1 MLGRS
6 SGVGTLFW
14 VGGVENNEN
23 SESQEE
29 EEYRVVVVERVMATK
44 QFLIFSSC
52 VLWLIKVRVD
62 TDISISIRGYEHPK
76 CEPSQLLIDLSDR
89 SFEKAKLCSTLRE
102 KRKQEANMKHEGI
115 SKRFLSL
122 FADESFESLASFVS
136 LCRELYKEARVTHYA
151 V

>member
-76 CEPSQLLIDLSDR
+76 CEPSQLLIDLSR
-89 SFEKAKLCSTLRE
+89 KQNYVQHTLRE

-136 LCRELYKEARVTHYA
+136 LCRELYKKRGLHITQCITF
-151 V
+151 

>member
-14 VGGVENNEN
+14 EGGVENNEN

-29 EEYRVVVVERVMATK
+29 EEYRVVVVERVTATK

-76 CEPSQLLIDLSDR
+76 CEPSQLLIDLS
-89 SFEKAKLCSTLRE
+89 
-102 KRKQEANMKHEGI
+102 RKQNYVQHCVKKG
-115 SKRFLSL
+115 SRKQ
-122 FADESFESLASFVS
+122 
-136 LCRELYKEARVTHYA
+136 T
-151 V
+151 